1 MRVTRTKTGKL
12 PTKVARDDVVSDYE
26 SPPPSPMSAAS
37 ATAIEPTPELLQ
49 PELIVPMESA
59 PVFQTI
65 KSNNKIESGLAIV
78 RDLGGGRYEIISL
91 KNVDSESFSSK
102 ETGVLIKADDARHAA
117 IKLGKDDWEAAA
129 FKCAMAI
136 GSADKT
142 IFRFRKLPIELRYRI
157 YDFAIAGFKVLRRSW
172 NGEQAAKT
180 VGFNL
185 MIASK
190 EIYEETKPFFYKNN
204 FRIGQESK
212 LCSSIPVICRDSLKE
227 VTFEW
232 FGWGRKDRTSWD
244 IIMLSLP
251 NVKILN
257 LRITHWAIS
266 HQWPNTLGQQDMQVK
281 KFVQTKGFSEIT
293 SVRGL
298 DTVRVINEGPRKAPA
313 HDLSQ
318 DELKAFQ
325 DYLTEKLTMPKYV
338 PPPPPPAP
346 FKQAAKVTRKT
357 AALLKVKKSKRKNWE
372 DDSDYEG

>member
-12 PTKVARDDVVSDYE
+12 PTKVVRDDVVSDYE
-26 SPPPSPMSAAS
+26 SPPPSPVCAAS
-37 ATAIEPTPELLQ
+37 AVAIEPIPELPQ
-49 PELIVPMESA
+49 PEPIVPKKSA

-65 KSNNKIESGLAIV
+65 KSNKKIEGGLAIV
-78 RDLGGGRYEIISL
+78 RDLGGGKYEIISL
-91 KNVDSESFSSK
+91 KSVDPEAFSSK

-142 IFRFRKLPIELRYRI
+142 IFRFRKLPIELRFRV
-157 YDFAIAGFKVLRRSW
+157 YDFAIAGYEVLRRSW
-172 NGEQAAKT
+172 DGEQAAKT
-180 VGFNL
+180 LGFNL
-185 MIASK
+185 MMASK

-212 LCSSIPVICRDSLKE
+212 LCSPMPVICRDSLKE

-244 IIMLSLP
+244 VIFLLP
-251 NVKILN
+251 NLKILN

-266 HQWPNTLGQQDMQVK
+266 QQWANTLGPQDMQVK
-281 KFVQTKGFSEIT
+281 KFVRTKGFPEIT
-293 SVRGL
+293 RLRGL
-298 DTVRVINEGPRKAPA
+298 DTVRVVNEGPRKAPA
-313 HDLSQ
+313 QDLSQ
-318 DELKAFQ
+318 AELKAFE

-346 FKQAAKVTRKT
+346 VKQAAKVTKKT
-357 AALLKVKKSKRKNWE
+357 AALLKAKRSKRRNWE